1 MIFKFN
7 KLFIVSALV
16 SSSTVIANDAS
27 NIAFEQVCGTQSGAT
42 YIQVESGTAVSVI
55 PNAGNM
61 YQVQTEAKELDTRHF
76 VDRLASQFALE
87 RECAEY
93 LVNNGQFISGQYGD
107 LLASVYFDFDRA
119 NLTPVSKQILD
130 RIIEIADS
138 PSNEFVLTGHTD
150 STGPQEYNFQL
161 GLKRAGSVQAY
172 LSELGLD
179 NTQIDSKGETEPKA
193 SNTTSQGR
201 EQNRR
206 VEVTL

>member
-7 KLFIVSALV
+7 KLFIVSALIA
-16 SSSTVIANDAS
+16 SSTVIANDT

-42 YIQVESGTAVSVI
+42 YIQVESGTPVSVI

-76 VDRLASQFALE
+76 VDRFASQFALK

-93 LVNNGQFISGQYGD
+93 LVSNGQFISGQSGD

-172 LSELGLD
+172 LIEQGLD
-179 NTQIDSKGETEPKA
+179 NTQIESKGETDPKA
-193 SNTTSQGR
+193 SNATSQGR

>member
-16 SSSTVIANDAS
+16 FSSTVIANDA

-42 YIQVESGTAVSVI
+42 YIQVESGTPVSVI

-76 VDRLASQFALE
+76 VDRFASQFDLE

-93 LVNNGQFISGQYGD
+93 LVSNGQFVSGQSGD

-130 RIIEIADS
+130 RIVKIAES
-138 PSNEFVLTGHTD
+138 SSNEFVLTGHTD

-172 LSELGLD
+172 LSEQGLD

-193 SNTTSQGR
+193 SNSTSQGR

-206 VEVTL
+206 VEVIL

>member
-7 KLFIVSALV
+7 KLFIVSALIA
-16 SSSTVIANDAS
+16 SSTAVANDT
-27 NIAFEQVCGTQSGAT
+27 NISFEQVCGTQSGAT
-42 YIQVESGTAVSVI
+42 YIQVESGTPISVI

-61 YQVQTEAKELDTRHF
+61 YQVQTEEKELDTRHF
-76 VDRLASQFALE
+76 VDRFASQFDLE

-93 LVNNGQFISGQYGD
+93 LVSNGQLVSGQSGD

-119 NLTPVSKQILD
+119 NLTQVSKQILD
-130 RIIEIADS
+130 RIIKIAES
-138 PSNEFVLTGHTD
+138 SNNEFVLTGHTD
-150 STGPQEYNFQL
+150 SAGPQEYNFQL

-172 LSELGLD
+172 LTEQGLD
-179 NTQIDSKGETEPKA
+179 NTQIESKGETEPKA
-193 SNTTSQGR
+193 SNAISRGR

>member
-7 KLFIVSALV
+7 KLFIVSALIA
-16 SSSTVIANDAS
+16 SSTVIANDT

-42 YIQVESGTAVSVI
+42 YIQVESGTPVSVI

-61 YQVQTEAKELDTRHF
+61 YQVQTEAKELDTRYF
-76 VDRLASQFALE
+76 VDRFASQFDLE

-93 LVNNGQFISGQYGD
+93 LVNNGQFISGQSGD
-107 LLASVYFDFDRA
+107 LLASVYFDFDRT

-172 LSELGLD
+172 LTEQGLD

>member
-16 SSSTVIANDAS
+16 SSSTVIANDA

-42 YIQVESGTAVSVI
+42 YIQVESGTPISVI

-76 VDRLASQFALE
+76 VDRFASQFDLE

-93 LVNNGQFISGQYGD
+93 LVSNGQIVSGQSGD

-130 RIIEIADS
+130 RIIKIADS

-172 LSELGLD
+172 LTEQGLD
-179 NTQIDSKGETEPKA
+179 NTQIDSKGETDPKA
-193 SNTTSQGR
+193 SNATSQGR

>member
-16 SSSTVIANDAS
+16 ASSTVIANET
-27 NIAFEQVCGTQSGAT
+27 NIAFEQVCGTQARAT
-42 YIQVESGTAVSVI
+42 YIQVESGTPVSII

-76 VDRLASQFALE
+76 VDRFASQFDLE

-93 LVNNGQFISGQYGD
+93 LVSNGQFVSGQSGD

-130 RIIEIADS
+130 RIVKIAAS
-138 PSNEFVLTGHTD
+138 SNNEFVLTGHTD
-150 STGPQEYNFQL
+150 GTGPQEYNFQL

-172 LSELGLD
+172 LTEQGLD

-193 SNTTSQGR
+193 SNATSQGR
-201 EQNRR
+201 EKNRR